1 MKPITPG
8 IRFRARSLRGDA
20 ALELACLTSLM
31 LLMLLAAVEFGRLFY
46 LSQTLADAARAG
58 VEYGAQSLIT
68 AADTNG
74 MQQTAVNDAKNASG
88 VTATAKNYCMCSN
101 GSTVTCGDGFCA
113 TGPQLVYV
121 EVDTSA
127 TFSTLTNFP
136 GIPSNFSVK
145 ATAIRQV
152 E

>member
-20 ALELACLTSLM
+20 AMELAFLTSLV
-31 LLMLLAAVEFGRLFY
+31 LLMLLASVEFGRVFY

-68 AADTNG
+68 AADING
-74 MQQTAVNDAKNASG
+74 MQRTALNDAANVSG
-88 VTATAKNYCMCSN
+88 FTATAKNYCKCSN
-101 GSTVTCGDGFCA
+101 GSSVTCGDGFCA
-113 TGPQLVYV
+113 NGPQLVYV

-127 TFSTLTNFP
+127 TFNTLTSFP
-136 GIPSNFSVK
+136 GIPSNISVK
-145 ATAIRQV
+145 ASAIRQV

>member
-1 MKPITPG
+1 MKLITPS

-20 ALELACLTSLM
+20 ALELAFLASLM
-31 LLMLLAAVEFGRLFY
+31 LLLLLATVEFGRVFY
-46 LSQTLADAARAG
+46 LSQTVADAARAG
-58 VEYGAQSLIT
+58 VEYGAQSLVK

-74 MQQTAVNDAKNASG
+74 MQQTAINDAKNVSG
-88 VTATAKNYCMCSN
+88 VTATAKNYCKCSN
-101 GSTVTCGDGFCA
+101 GTTVTCGDGFCA

-127 TFSTLTNFP
+127 TFTTLTNFP
-136 GIPSNFSVK
+136 GIPSNFPVK